1 MQNLQGELVVPHAL
15 KCENDKAE
23 EFTTRKQKLHFL
35 PRTNF
40 VITIERYHRGSRHT
54 TPGTTNHC
62 PALKDKS

>member
-15 KCENDKAE
+15 KCESDNAE
-23 EFTTRKQKLHFL
+23 QFRNRKQKLHFL

-40 VITIERYHRGSRHT
+40 AVTIKRYHRGSHCT

-62 PALKDKS
+62 PALKNKP

>member
-1 MQNLQGELVVPHAL
+1 MQNLQGELVVLHAL
-15 KCENDKAE
+15 KCENDNAE

-40 VITIERYHRGSRHT
+40 VITIERYT
-54 TPGTTNHC
+54 EDPAITPGTTNHC